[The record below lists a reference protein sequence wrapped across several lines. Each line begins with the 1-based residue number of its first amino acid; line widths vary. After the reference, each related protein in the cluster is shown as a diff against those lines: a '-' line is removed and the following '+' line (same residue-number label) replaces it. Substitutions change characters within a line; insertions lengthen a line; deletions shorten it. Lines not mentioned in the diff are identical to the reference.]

1 MDPKSGHVTPDS
13 LFAAASTGEI
23 AAAMAE
29 AGAVY
34 PHAELTG
41 HLDRFFI
48 EGASQ
53 SVAVTNLAHLFERL
67 KARGLKL
74 GIASSDNETSI
85 RTMAERFGILSL
97 LDYIAGY
104 DSGHGVK
111 PGPGMVHGFAKATGL
126 APEEIAMVGDN
137 THDLHMARNAK
148 AGLAVGVLTGTGTRA
163 SLESHA
169 DHVLASIE
177 DLENLLESLPR

>member
-1 MDPKSGHVTPDS
+1 
-13 LFAAASTGEI
+13 
-23 AAAMAE
+23 
-29 AGAVY
+29 
-34 PHAELTG
+34 
-41 HLDRFFI
+41 
-48 EGASQ
+48 
-53 SVAVTNLAHLFERL
+53 
-67 KARGLKL
+67 
-74 GIASSDNETSI
+74 
-85 RTMAERFGILSL
+85 
-97 LDYIAGY
+97 
-104 DSGHGVK
+104 
-111 PGPGMVHGFAKATGL
+111 MVHGFAKATGL